1 MASEVARNAKIL
13 KICDEIRGTPLD
25 FRRNS
30 RNPWKPRHSP
40 ICHLFINL
48 FVITGTITYETNK
61 NAEIDDAE
69 SLKDDEETEGS
80 EDKESEPE
88 EDLSAQVK
96 KIKLNE
102 DYKIGFIINVHILK
116 TLRILWKCSRPL
128 SKYCIKFK
136 RWIQSMY

>member
-13 KICDEIRGTPLD
+13 KIATKFQERRSIFGEIRGIHENLV
-25 FRRNS
+25 
-30 RNPWKPRHSP
+30 
-40 ICHLFINL
+40 ILLFAIYL
-48 FVITGTITYETNK
+48 SSYLSLPGTITYETDK

-116 TLRILWKCSRPL
+116 TLRIL
-128 SKYCIKFK
+128 
-136 RWIQSMY
+136 